1 MLDLWKLTLKV
12 GKHLE
17 DTEDLKD
24 IGTRFWI
31 GMESN
36 KKVIG
41 KH

>member
-1 MLDLWKLTLKV
+1 MLDLWKLTRKV
-12 GKHLE
+12 GKLLE
-17 DTEDLKD
+17 DTEGLKD
-24 IGTRFWI
+24 NGTRFWI